1 MNRFMFDN
9 NTFDNRTQRKD
20 RLNTGIK
27 RKEF

>member
-1 MNRFMFDN
+1 MFDN

-27 RKEF
+27 RKGF